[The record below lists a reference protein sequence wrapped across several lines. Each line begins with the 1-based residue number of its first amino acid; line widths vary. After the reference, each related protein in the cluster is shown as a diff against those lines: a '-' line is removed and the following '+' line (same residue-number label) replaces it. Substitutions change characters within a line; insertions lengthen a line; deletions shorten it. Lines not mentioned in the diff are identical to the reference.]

1 MLAGSLRRLAVRSG
15 RPCARRLSTVGITV
29 RLPEDAVMETRAAVG
44 MTLLEA
50 LEAADLNDIWEG
62 GACGG
67 ACNCST
73 CRVVVHAAP
82 APLAAR
88 EEDELDM
95 LDSAALQ
102 ADSLA
107 AAETYLSDGSRLA
120 CQLTLRAEDDGIVVE
135 LPGDVVNMLEVP
147 LWMRNR

>member
-1 MLAGSLRRLAVRSG
+1 M
-15 RPCARRLSTVGITV
+15 PTVTG
-29 RLPEDAVMETRAAVG
+29 
-44 MTLLEA
+44 
-50 LEAADLNDIWEG
+50 
-62 GACGG
+62 
-67 ACNCST
+67 
-73 CRVVVHAAP
+73 
-82 APLAAR
+82 
-88 EEDELDM
+88 ELDM